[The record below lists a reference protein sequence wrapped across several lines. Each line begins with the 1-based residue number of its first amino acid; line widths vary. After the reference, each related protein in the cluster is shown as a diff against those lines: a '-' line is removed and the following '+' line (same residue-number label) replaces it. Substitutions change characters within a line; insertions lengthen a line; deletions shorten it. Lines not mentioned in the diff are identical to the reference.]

1 MICFAYNVYAM
12 KIIAV
17 MVLLVLFNVSTLQA
31 QIGEETVVLETGSG
45 NIEGTLLVPETT
57 EGIPVALIIAGS
69 GPTDRD
75 GNNPMM
81 KNNSLKMVAEGLSE
95 NGIATLRYD
104 KRGIGASQAIGLEEK
119 DLRFEDYIKDAK
131 AWVKKLK
138 NDKRFSEIIIVGHS
152 EGSLIGMIAV
162 NKDITKFISLSGS
175 GLTAGDLIKQQISAK
190 APILSDQVADIVAK
204 LENEKTVDS
213 VPPMLFSLFRPSVQ
227 PYMISWMKYDPA
239 EEIAKLNIPILVVQG
254 TTDLQ
259 VDVAQAEKLASANP
273 KVELEIID
281 GMNHILKEAPSD
293 PQENIKTYTDPDL
306 SLKEGVVDK
315 LSSFIKN

>member
-1 MICFAYNVYAM
+1 M

-17 MVLLVLFNVSTLQA
+17 VVLLGLFNVSTLQA

-57 EGIPVALIIAGS
+57 ECIPVALIIAGS

-95 NGIATLRYD
+95 NEIATLRYD
-104 KRGIGASQAIGLEEK
+104 KRGIGASQAAGLKEK

-131 AWVKKLK
+131 AWVKALK
-138 NDKRFSEIIIVGHS
+138 NDKRFSEVIIVGHS
-152 EGSLIGMIAV
+152 EGSLIGMIAA

-175 GLTAGDLIKQQISAK
+175 GLTAGDLIKQQLSAK
-190 APILSDQVADIVAK
+190 APMLSDQVADIVAK

-227 PYMISWMKYDPA
+227 PYMISWMRYDPA
-239 EEIAKLNIPILVVQG
+239 KEIAKLNIPILVVQG

-259 VDVAQAEKLASANP
+259 VDLAQAEKLAGANP
-273 KVELEIID
+273 KAELEIID

-293 PQENIKTYTDPDL
+293 PRENIKTYADPDL